1 METRV
6 TLVSWTNDP
15 LETVYSVWE
24 ASKSEGK
31 FRTPIEIKKQVN
43 PKEVEKLFR
52 AVIAQNIP
60 VGEHIDFVFMLEGV
74 SVSWREQAVRHRIGT
89 LPSPERVGVDIV
101 MDVIPDLANSSWW
114 SQSMRIQNMGRF
126 AQDMMYRIPETLK
139 NKVVPVGKGEHGEFS
154 GMRAA
159 DVYDI
164 TMQRIENAY
173 NALVAS
179 GVPMEDAREA
189 IPLGAQ
195 HRISWKLN
203 IGSLRHIVGERGCW
217 ILQLGIWG
225 PVIQG
230 MINELATKV
239 HPIFREFITPPCIK
253 GDSFF
258 EGCVYMEECR
268 RRLDGSDKLPPC
280 PLHLNYHHYDGSMSK
295 SIEGIPMVDEMR
307 ARALQYG
314 NFWGRDPYTGK
325 KLFQL
330 GE

>member
-1 METRV
+1 MKPKV
-6 TLVSWTNDP
+6 TLLSWTNNP
-15 LETVYSVWE
+15 LETIYSVWE
-24 ASKSEGK
+24 ASKSEREL
-31 FRTPIEIKKQVN
+31 RTPEDIARCVE
-43 PKEVEKLFR
+43 PKEIENIFK

-60 VGEHIDFVFMLEGV
+60 VGEHVDFVFMIEGV

-89 LPSPERVGVDIV
+89 SPSPERVGVDMV
-101 MDVIPDLANSSWW
+101 ADVIPNISSSSWW

-139 NKVVPVGKGEHGEFS
+139 NKVVPVGKGEYGEFS
-154 GMRAA
+154 GVCAV

-173 NALVAS
+173 NALVAA
-179 GVPMEDAREA
+179 GVPMEDARET

-230 MINELATKV
+230 MINELATKI
-239 HPIFREFITPPCIK
+239 HPIFYEFVSPPCMDEDNFK
-253 GDSFF
+253 GCLY
-258 EGCVYMEECR
+258 EEECR
-268 RRLDGSDKLPPC
+268 RRLDGSDSLPPC
-280 PLHLNYHHYDGSMSK
+280 PIHLNYHHYNGFMPK
-295 SIEGIPMVDEMR
+295 SIESVKLVNEMR
-307 ARALQYG
+307 ERALEYRQ
-314 NFWGRDPYTGK
+314 FWGRDPYTGK
-325 KLFQL
+325 MIRR
-330 GE
+330 